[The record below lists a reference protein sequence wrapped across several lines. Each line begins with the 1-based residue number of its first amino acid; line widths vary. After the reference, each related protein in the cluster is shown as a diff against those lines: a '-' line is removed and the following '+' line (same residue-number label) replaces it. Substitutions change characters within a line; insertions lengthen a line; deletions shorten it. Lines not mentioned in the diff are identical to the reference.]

1 MRLARYRANQRCD
14 SAVWRCREAIARSSE
29 HQEGTICVDSFLVI
43 RSSYRYSERHTP
55 MDSVTVSP
63 KFQVVIPQRVR
74 ERMAVKAGD
83 RMQVVQYGDR
93 IELIPERP
101 ARELRGFLAGID
113 TSVPREEDRV

>member
-1 MRLARYRANQRCD
+1 MGGTIRVDTLL
-14 SAVWRCREAIARSSE
+14 VVRSSDR
-29 HQEGTICVDSFLVI
+29 CF
-43 RSSYRYSERHTP
+43 ERHAP
-55 MDSVTVSP
+55 MDSVSVFP
-63 KFQVVIPQRVR
+63 KFQVVIPRRVR

-113 TSVPREEDRV
+113 TSVPREEDRA

>member
-1 MRLARYRANQRCD
+1 MSGVTQRCG
-14 SAVWRCREAIARSSE
+14 AAGEAIARSIE
-29 HQEGTICVDSFLVI
+29 HKEGTIFVDSLLVV
-43 RSSYRYSERHTP
+43 RSSDRYSERHTP
-55 MDSVTVSP
+55 MDSITVSP

-113 TSVPREEDRV
+113 TSVPREEDRA